1 MSASAQPNA
10 RPDPD
15 LQIPMP
21 VLVKFV
27 RQLGHDLRNQLNAAE
42 LQSAYLAEVV
52 PDGELTDE
60 IKRLRAMISQIGAS
74 LERLTS
80 SFGSIKLTVIPYGA
94 ADLMDDLRQKLTADH
109 SNESAKIDWDVQVG
123 DATLQIDPQLLPTAL
138 IELFANAFRHER
150 TQENILVEAKIEGN
164 RFRFTMREPKKKFE
178 HSTEKWGLEPL
189 QTVGRGHYG
198 LGLHRARA
206 IIEAHGGQL
215 DARYDSSA
223 AALITTVS
231 LPLAKPGD

>member
-1 MSASAQPNA
+1 MSASAQPNP

-15 LQIPMP
+15 LQVPMP

-109 SNESAKIDWDVQVG
+109 SNESAKIDWDVHVG
-123 DATLQIDPQLLPTAL
+123 DATLQIDPQLLQTAL

-150 TQENILVEAKIEGN
+150 TQENILVEAKIEDG
-164 RFRFTMREPKKKFE
+164 FLLTMREPKKKFE

-206 IIEAHGGQL
+206 IIEAHGGHL

-223 AALITTVS
+223 AALITTVF
-231 LPLAKPGD
+231 LPLADPGD